1 MKQTESRGG
10 LEIYRAEDGQTALE
24 VKLEEQTV
32 WLTQEQMTR
41 LFGKDKR
48 TVSEH
53 IRNVFREKE
62 LREKSVVRNFRTT
75 ARDGK
80 TYQVKHYNLD
90 VIISVGYRVKS
101 RRGTQFRIWAT
112 KILRQHLVEG
122 FTVNQKR

>member
-1 MKQTESRGG
+1 MKQTESRGE

-112 KILRQHLVEG
+112 KILR
-122 FTVNQKR
+122 